1 VRDKD
6 QILLESIYFKILL
19 ENEEPK
25 TSSLSTKDL
34 YNFYYLFTL
43 LSRKEISGE
52 YGEYI
57 AKEYMKRYK
66 EKYLR
71 LFKDLLYKQVLKY
84 INRNRI
90 DPEVTM
96 ERLQSGKDSSK
107 ELYEMMKGTYR
118 SDMVRRNDVWNLI
131 GEYLVELDNATEI
144 NKIGFFI
151 DRLNNCIHNTK
162 ELILSKFSNGYQ
174 LIQVFNNIH
183 NAPSLNSYKQFVDK
197 DLREMN

>member
-1 VRDKD
+1 MKDKD
-6 QILLESIYFKILL
+6 QILLESIYSNILL
-19 ENEEPK
+19 EEK
-25 TSSLSTKDL
+25 TISNLSPKDL
-34 YNFYYLFTL
+34 YNFYYMFTL

-57 AKEYMKRYK
+57 VKEYMKRYK

-96 ERLQSGKDSSK
+96 ERLESNKDNSR

-131 GEYLVELDNATEI
+131 GEYLVELDNVTDI

-162 ELILSKFSNGYQ
+162 ELILSKFTNGYQ
-174 LIQVFNNIH
+174 LIQVFDNIH
-183 NAPSLNSYKQFVDK
+183 RAPSLNSYKQFVDK
-197 DLREMN
+197 DLRELN

>member
-1 VRDKD
+1 MRDRD
-6 QILLESIYFKILL
+6 HLFLESLYSKILL

-52 YGEYI
+52 YGEFI

-84 INRNRI
+84 INRKRI
-90 DPEVTM
+90 DSEITM
-96 ERLQSGKDSSK
+96 ERLEKGKDSSK
-107 ELYEMMKGTYR
+107 ELYDMMKGTYR

-162 ELILSKFSNGYQ
+162 ELILSKFTNGYQ
-174 LIQVFNNIH
+174 LIQVFDNIH
-183 NAPSLNSYKQFVDK
+183 RAPSLNSYKQFVDK
-197 DLREMN
+197 DLRELN